1 MRHKRAVP
9 SVEIGK
15 DFNPGGARWCEQHQ
29 RLECT
34 KNRSHQRGQ
43 CHQAAR
49 RGTDACRLHSGKRAA
64 QHVVEGEARIRIT
77 AFNPHGE
84 DVTIDASTAV
94 MTVLQM
100 SYLRLGMY
108 SEMLRQQ
115 IAAEGQVADDPNEVD
130 RPNAS
135 GLIGFRYGAAGK
147 DGVVYVQ
154 SEEVRALVTLEATER
169 DRVVKYAKTAH
180 DMGISS
186 QLISL
191 AERWGDVV
199 AGKISLMLEELG
211 LTEDQAR
218 MVPMLLTTHL
228 GNLDM
233 AALGDGIEV

>member
-1 MRHKRAVP
+1 MRHKRVVP
-9 SVEIGK
+9 NVEIGK
-15 DFNPGGARWCEQHQ
+15 DFNPGGARWCEEHQ

-115 IAAEGQVADDPNEVD
+115 IAAEGAQSGDPQELDN
-130 RPNAS
+130 PNPS
-135 GLIGFRYGAAGK
+135 GVIGFRYGMGGK
-147 DGVVYVQ
+147 DGITYVQ
-154 SEEVRALVTLEATER
+154 SEEIRALVMLEATER

-233 AALGDGIEV
+233 AALGDGTEV